1 MRIVIAGP
9 PASGKGTQCENIV
22 IEYDVVHL
30 STGDMLREAVAS
42 GSEVGVKAKEL
53 MESGQLVDDEVIIGV
68 VEERLA
74 SPEIEDR
81 GFLLDGFP
89 RTPAQAEALDDA
101 GVEVDTFI
109 LLNVPD
115 EVLIDRVTGRRLD
128 PVTGEIYH
136 MTTKPPPAGEIADRV
151 TQRADDTPEKPGDRL
166 KSYHANLGS
175 IKDFYSD
182 RLVEIDGWVAEPAT
196 SALRAGACVPQHRQY
211 CCLCECTK
219 RLTTGDLALRVDRNQ
234 APDDVWVD
242 IRRVLNDLKDAAR

>member
-22 IEYDVVHL
+22 LEYDVVHL
-30 STGDMLREAVAS
+30 STGDMLRAAVAS
-42 GSEVGVKAKEL
+42 GSEVGQKAKAL

-74 SPEIEDR
+74 SPEIDDR

-89 RTPAQAEALDDA
+89 RTPAQAEALADA
-101 GVEVDTFI
+101 GVEVDIFV

-115 EVLIDRVTGRRLD
+115 DVLIDRVTGRRLD

-136 MTTKPPPAGEIADRV
+136 MTTKPPPAGEVADRV
-151 TQRADDTPEKPGDRL
+151 TQRADDTPEKLGDRL

-182 RLVEIDGWVAEPAT
+182 RLVEIDG
-196 SALRAGACVPQHRQY
+196 
-211 CCLCECTK
+211 
-219 RLTTGDLALRVDRNQ
+219 
-234 APDDVWVD
+234 
-242 IRRVLNDLKDAAR
+242 

>member
-1 MRIVIAGP
+1 MLTLAHCACHVAAGGDEAELEREAEFEPKGMRIVIAGP

-42 GSEVGVKAKEL
+42 GSEVGQKAKTL
-53 MESGQLVDDEVIIGV
+53 MESGQLVDDDVIIGV
-68 VEERLA
+68 VEERLG

-89 RTPAQAEALDDA
+89 RTPAQAEALAEA
-101 GVEVDTFI
+101 GVEVDVFV

-128 PVTGEIYH
+128 PETGEIYH
-136 MTTKPPPAGEIADRV
+136 MTTKPPPAGAVADRV
-151 TQRADDTPEKPGDRL
+151 TQRADDTPEKLQDRL
-166 KSYHANLGS
+166 KSYHANVGIL
-175 IKDFYSD
+175 KDFYSD
-182 RLVEIDGWVAEPAT
+182 RLTEIDG
-196 SALRAGACVPQHRQY
+196 
-211 CCLCECTK
+211 
-219 RLTTGDLALRVDRNQ
+219 DQ

-242 IRRVLNDLKDAAR
+242 IRRVLNDVRESAR